1 MTGTGTAIISIITR
15 PTSQVNTLESNV
27 TIGLKVSFAGVP
39 LYLYTAQRAT
49 NATFTGTL
57 QTWPVQA
64 WADGS
69 IYVWDDFADLTNRP
83 PQAFYRLSYP

>member
-1 MTGTGTAIISIITR
+1 M
-15 PTSQVNTLESNV
+15 PWYPYEC
-27 TIGLKVSFAGVP
+27 
-39 LYLYTAQRAT
+39 QRAT

-69 IYVWDDFADLTNRP
+69 ISVWDDFADLTNRHLRRFIGFP
-83 PQAFYRLSYP
+83 ILSCPSPFSAGLQAWWT

>member
-1 MTGTGTAIISIITR
+1 MNA
-15 PTSQVNTLESNV
+15 
-27 TIGLKVSFAGVP
+27 SFAGVP
-39 LYLYTAQRAT
+39 WYFYTAQRAT

-69 IYVWDDFADLTNRP
+69 ISVWDNFADLTNKP
-83 PQAFYRLSYP
+83 PQAYYRLSYP